1 MSINVFL
8 TGLPGVGKTTIIQKF
23 MRKCPVS
30 VWGFFTREIREHGR
44 RMGFTIEAICSW
56 DGNESAEHIHAV
68 MAHVS
73 IQGRDDVTVIQVT
86 PDNRKALSE
95 RLFDIFGV
103 ET

>member
-1 MSINVFL
+1 
-8 TGLPGVGKTTIIQKF
+8 
-23 MRKCPVS
+23 
-30 VWGFFTREIREHGR
+30 
-44 RMGFTIEAICSW
+44 MGFTIEAICSW

-103 ET
+103 ETWRTAAPTGNIIINICEMISPVPFFSAGELH